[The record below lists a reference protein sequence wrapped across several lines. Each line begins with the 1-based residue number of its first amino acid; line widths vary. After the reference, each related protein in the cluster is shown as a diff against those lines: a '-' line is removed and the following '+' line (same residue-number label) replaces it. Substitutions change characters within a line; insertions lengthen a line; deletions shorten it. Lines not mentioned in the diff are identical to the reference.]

1 MKYQRQVD
9 VFDPPMPCE
18 SEFAG
23 ATQAKHIPADV
34 VLVLVAY
41 LAERDRINRELDF
54 TPWVLRWELNV
65 VLDAPPKV
73 IRAKLARL
81 MDKGLMTG
89 CLCGCRGD
97 LELTPEGRRLA
108 LDALIADA

>member
-1 MKYQRQVD
+1 
-9 VFDPPMPCE
+9 
-18 SEFAG
+18 
-23 ATQAKHIPADV
+23 
-34 VLVLVAY
+34 
-41 LAERDRINRELDF
+41 
-54 TPWVLRWELNV
+54 V